1 MNESRAQ
8 HVAGEPRPRDVAGA
22 GNTTLDRGLRA
33 VVPFRFACHR
43 CGHCCSGGSGHV
55 WLEDGEVERMSAFLG
70 ATPESFVRRHVR
82 AAIDPRTGRERL
94 ALREA
99 DEGRGRDSG
108 GRCALLVGRNTC
120 SVYDARPAHCADFP
134 YWDSVTKDVAGFEA
148 ARATC
153 PGIAVVVER
162 DVSER
167 AFAALERWRA
177 RLEPRAAP
185 SRCCLDRDAVDATP
199 GEANSGDATYASAL
213 EADYALAAEPRPFGA
228 CRLGDRAPLSCRF
241 GEDGEALRAGV
252 RAIERETGY
261 PAAYSELASLLAGRG
276 FDASRATRG
285 AAAASTAA
293 QLTSAEVTSA
303 EVTTTS
309 IASTGN
315 TVAGHEGDARSGS

>member
-1 MNESRAQ
+1 MNEFRAQ
-8 HVAGEPRPRDVAGA
+8 HVAGEPRSPNTAGEPRSPDVARTA
-22 GNTTLDRGLRA
+22 PSALDRGLRA

-55 WLEDGEVERMSAFLG
+55 WLEDGEVERMAAFLG

-82 AAIDPRTGRERL
+82 AAVDPRTGRERL

-120 SVYDARPAHCADFP
+120 SVYDARPAHCAEFP
-134 YWDSVTKDVAGFEA
+134 YWDSVTNDVAGFEA

-167 AFAALERWRA
+167 AFAALERWRS
-177 RLEPRAAP
+177 RLAPRAAP
-185 SRCCLDRDAVDATP
+185 SRCCLDRDAVDANSDD
-199 GEANSGDATYASAL
+199 ANSVDATYASAL
-213 EADYALAAEPRPFGA
+213 EADYALAAAPRPFGA

-241 GEDGEALRAGV
+241 VDDGEALRAGV

-276 FDASRATRG
+276 FDAPRSTRN
-285 AAAASTAA
+285 SV
-293 QLTSAEVTSA
+293 AED
-303 EVTTTS
+303 
-309 IASTGN
+309 
-315 TVAGHEGDARSGS
+315 EGDARSGS